1 MEAAVGV
8 GHLIRDKRGRPS
20 PFSPGTMVIL
30 QAEQSTPFRVQP
42 GQRVVVGRGPGA
54 DLVISDPSVS
64 PTHALIERGGAGWL
78 VSTLDPDN
86 PAWLLDPTGRAQ
98 EIESELGLRQGE
110 LLLGA
115 CQVLL
120 YPPGS

>member
-1 MEAAVGV
+1 MDY
-8 GHLIRDKRGRPS
+8 LIRGKHERPS
-20 PFSPGTMVIL
+20 PFSPGTMVVV
-30 QAEQSTPFRVQP
+30 QSGQSTPFTVQP

-54 DLVISDPSVS
+54 DLVITDPSVS
-64 PTHALIERGGAGWL
+64 PTHALIERRGPGWL
-78 VSTLDPDN
+78 VSSLDPAN

-98 EIESELGLRQGE
+98 EVDTELGLRQGE

-120 YPPGS
+120 YAPGV